1 MNIMLVFIDSS
12 FLPQDEM
19 QTAETPFGQ
28 VTYSQVE
35 ANNETAVI
43 IHRSNGG
50 NPKAWAYAA
59 RTLGATRVVGVIRDG
74 GVERPSLPT
83 NFIEFTEGRPTT
95 FFETTGTGYV
105 QQNPPYC
112 PELSQTLLAAGAL
125 VAGNLLLVVEERP
138 DPGVRSWWQSNG
150 VALISTE
157 TQPEGALCRE
167 LELCYAVLALPETAD
182 LMDVLLNIVAYLPAE
197 RNCGCDQL
205 LATARKFG
213 KITADW
219 FVNLE

>member
-1 MNIMLVFIDSS
+1 MLVFIDNS
-12 FLPQDEM
+12 FLPQVEM
-19 QTAETPFGQ
+19 RTAETPFGQ
-28 VTYSQVE
+28 VAYSQVE
-35 ANNETAVI
+35 ANDETVVI
-43 IHRSNGG
+43 IERLNGG

-59 RTLGATRVVGVIRDG
+59 RALGGKRVVGIVRDS
-74 GVERPSLPT
+74 GVERPSTPT

-95 FFETTGTGYV
+95 FFETIGTGYV

-125 VAGNLLLVVEERP
+125 AAGNLLVVEEPPEP
-138 DPGVRSWWQSNG
+138 DVRSWWQSNG

-157 TQPEGALCRE
+157 TQSEGALCRE
-167 LELCYAVLALPETAD
+167 LELCYAVLALPETTS
-182 LMDVLLNIVAYLPAE
+182 LVDVLPNILARLPAE

-205 LATARKFG
+205 MATARKFG

-219 FVNLE
+219 FEKL